1 MSFPFPF
8 IVLLKSFLLICLTA
22 FFFFSDRSLGE
33 KLMPFYEFCSVK
45 KLSDCTDVQE
55 ITQMFKPCPE
65 LQLYMHRAVP
75 VLQRYLY
82 KDNPNIYQEL
92 QKQKISQRLAAMQFF
107 KVRTFNI
114 IVNILHLAM
123 YSIYCF
129 WWKGTV
135 CCILILK
142 FAKSIHEGSSF
153 FEFLIIVHVFYR

>member
-1 MSFPFPF
+1 MYYMCLSFPFPF
-8 IVLLKSFLLICLTA
+8 LVLLKSFLLIYLTA
-22 FFFFSDRSLGE
+22 FFFSDRSLGE

-92 QKQKISQRLAAMQFF
+92 QKQKISQTLAAMQFF

-142 FAKSIHEGSSF
+142 FTKSIHEGSSF
-153 FEFLIIVHVFYR
+153 LSF

>member
-22 FFFFSDRSLGE
+22 FFFFPDRNLGE

-45 KLSDCTDVQE
+45 KLSECTDIQE

-82 KDNPNIYQEL
+82 KDKHNIYQEL
-92 QKQKISQRLAAMQFF
+92 QKQKISQTLAAMQFF

-142 FAKSIHEGSSF
+142 FAKSIHEGPSF
-153 FEFLIIVHVFYR
+153 LSF